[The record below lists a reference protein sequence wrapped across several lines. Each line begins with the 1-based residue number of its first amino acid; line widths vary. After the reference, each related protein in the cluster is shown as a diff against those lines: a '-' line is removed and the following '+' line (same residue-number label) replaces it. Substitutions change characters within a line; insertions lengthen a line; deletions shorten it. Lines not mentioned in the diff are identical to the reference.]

1 MIRKGLVMREEGYK
15 KIYEFFHKSEK
26 RYNIFK
32 LIYELATM
40 LFVIGYALLI
50 VYVFCSE
57 SKEAIVRVIFVPAVT
72 FLLCTVL
79 RHVFNRKRPYETLN
93 ITPLIPKDKKGHS
106 FPSRHVV
113 SATIIMMAASYV
125 NIWIGLV
132 LFVICVVVSVF
143 RVLAGV
149 HYISDV
155 IGGILFSVICGF
167 LGFYLI

>member
-1 MIRKGLVMREEGYK
+1 MREEGYK
-15 KIYEFFHKSEK
+15 KIYEFFHKSEI

-40 LFVIGYALLI
+40 LSVIGYALLI
-50 VYVFCSE
+50 VYVFFSE
-57 SKEAIVRVIFVPAVT
+57 GKEVLVRVIFVPAVT
-72 FLLCTVL
+72 FVLCTIL
-79 RHVFNRKRPYETLN
+79 RHLFNRKRPYETLN

-113 SATIIMMAASYV
+113 SAAIIMMAGAYV

-132 LFVICVVVSVF
+132 FSVICVVVSVF

-155 IGGILFSVICGF
+155 AGGMILSVVCG
-167 LGFYLI
+167 LVGFFVI